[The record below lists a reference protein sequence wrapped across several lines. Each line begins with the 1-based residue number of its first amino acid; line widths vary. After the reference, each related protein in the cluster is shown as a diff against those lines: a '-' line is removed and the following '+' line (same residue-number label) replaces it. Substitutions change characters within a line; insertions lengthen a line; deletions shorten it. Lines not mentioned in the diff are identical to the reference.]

1 VFTQLSF
8 AFSITGPILLLLIIG
23 WLAHRIGLIGDVFVR
38 EANALVYNI
47 AFPIMLFYA
56 LSQQPLNQSIDWP
69 LTLIGLF
76 GTLAMV
82 AILFA
87 FGRLV
92 PADQRGVFIQG
103 GYRGNL
109 AVLGVALAIA
119 TYGEG
124 VLPRIALYLAVVTT
138 AYNIVAV
145 WVLQSNGA
153 MRQMMRN
160 PILIGIMLGVVG
172 SALSIKTP
180 EFMETTG
187 SYLTKMALPVAL
199 ICIGASL
206 KFNGFKTHTQ
216 SILLASFFK
225 LIISPLLLVG
235 LGIYFGLRDE
245 RLTVLFFMAASP
257 TATASYVLARQLTP
271 HGELAAEI
279 IAVTTA
285 LGVLTYT
292 IGLVMLRAAGLI

>member
-1 VFTQLSF
+1 MLDQLSF
-8 AFSITGPILLLLIIG
+8 AFSITGPVLLLLLIG
-23 WLAHRIGLIGDVFVR
+23 WLAQRLGLVGEVFVR

-56 LSQQPLNQSIDWP
+56 LSATPLNESIDWA
-69 LTLIGLF
+69 LILIGLF
-76 GTLAMV
+76 GTIAIV
-82 AILFA
+82 AILIA
-87 FGRLV
+87 CGRLI
-92 PADQRGVFIQG
+92 PPDQRGVFIQG

-109 AVLGVALAIA
+109 AVLGVALAVA

-145 WVLQSNGA
+145 WVLQTKGA
-153 MRQMMRN
+153 MRQMLRN
-160 PILIGIMLGVVG
+160 PILIGIMAGVVG
-172 SALSIKTP
+172 SALSIQTP
-180 EFMETTG
+180 QFMVNTG
-187 SYLTKMALPVAL
+187 DYLTKMALPIAL

-206 KFNGFKTHTQ
+206 KFNGLKSHTR

-225 LIISPLLLVG
+225 LFVSPLLLVG
-235 LGIYFGLRDE
+235 LGIWLGLRDE
-245 RLTVLFFMAASP
+245 RLAVLFFMSASP
-257 TATASYVLARQLTP
+257 TATASYVMARKLTP
-271 HGELAAEI
+271 HGGLAAEI

-292 IGLVMLRAAGLI
+292 IGLVILRATGLV

>member
-1 VFTQLSF
+1 MYTQLSF
-8 AFSITGPILLLLIIG
+8 AFSITGPILLLLLIG
-23 WLAHRIGLIGDVFVR
+23 WLAHRLGLIGDAFIR

-56 LSQQPLNQSIDWP
+56 LSAAPLHQSIDWT

-76 GTLAMV
+76 GTLTV
-82 AILFA
+82 VVILIAISRF
-87 FGRLV
+87 V
-92 PADQRGVFIQG
+92 PLDQRGVLIQG

-124 VLPRIALYLAVVTT
+124 VLPRIALYIAVVTIT
-138 AYNIVAV
+138 YNIVAV
-145 WVLQSNGA
+145 WVLQSKGA
-153 MRQMMRN
+153 VRQIIRN
-160 PILIGIMLGVVG
+160 PILVGITAGIIG
-172 SALSIKTP
+172 SALSIQTP
-180 EFMETTG
+180 AFMEATG
-187 SYLTKMALPVAL
+187 AYLTKMALPVAL

-206 KFNGFKTHTQ
+206 KFNGLEKHKRT
-216 SILLASFFK
+216 LMLASFFK

-245 RLTVLFFMAASP
+245 RLTLLFFLSASP
-257 TATASYVLARQLTP
+257 TATASYVMARQLTP
-271 HGELAAEI
+271 HGALAAEI

-292 IGLVMLRAAGLI
+292 IGLVVLRSAGLI